1 MNLES
6 QPGGAGGTG
15 GDVKIS
21 GDNVHQSQRL
31 VTSQLSLPSHELMSL
46 TSISHRMAAQIKYNA
61 VSTVTSYCA
70 HIQGPPLDILRRTAD
85 HYYHNTRNK
94 NNSAAERKTKW
105 WICLVELNLL
115 FYQYLGDTKPRYAV
129 YLADATTQIP
139 KDSVNSSSS
148 ALISFSDK
156 RKWLL
161 DFETPFEAKRF
172 VYTMNESK
180 KAMEGTSIFFKHQKQ
195 FTAKFIIH

>member
-1 MNLES
+1 MASNS
-6 QPGGAGGTG
+6 MTG
-15 GDVKIS
+15 
-21 GDNVHQSQRL
+21 
-31 VTSQLSLPSHELMSL
+31 LSIASL
-46 TSISHRMAAQIKYNA
+46 TATAPRMVAQIRYNA

-70 HIQGPPLDILRRTAD
+70 HIQGPPLDVLRRTAD

-129 YLADATTQIP
+129 YVADANAYVP
-139 KDSVNSSSS
+139 KDNVNSGSS
-148 ALISFSDK
+148 ALLLFSDK

-195 FTAKFIIH
+195 FSAKFIIH